1 MKKIKVPIRYKG
13 LMEKWIEDLRDN
25 PDLQGKDELLND
37 KGKYCCLGR
46 LCVVAGI
53 EDSVIQHENVI
64 EEDLLG
70 YNTDI
75 LPSVFVGEALLRIS
89 TKSYGVPFVLTSM
102 NDGVNNSSDLFRTV
116 FQEWEL
122 TKYHY
127 TFTEIADFLTER
139 IEYEQDNQTDQEA

>member
-1 MKKIKVPIRYKG
+1 MKKIKVPIRYQG

-25 PDLQGKDELLND
+25 PDLQGKNELLNAY
-37 KGKYCCLGR
+37 GKYCCLGR

-53 EDSVIQHENVI
+53 EDSVIRYENVI

-75 LPSVFVGEALLRIS
+75 LPSVFVGESFPSNA
-89 TKSYGVPFVLTSM
+89 VPFVLTSM

-139 IEYEQDNQTDQEA
+139 IEYEQDNQTGQEA